1 MKKRTIIFGFLCAAL
16 LLTGC
21 EDYLEV
27 GEPKEQIGSPKVFN
41 DDRMA
46 VSAVTHIYTQMRG
59 NGFFAGNRF
68 GMGYYL
74 GCLTDEL
81 EVVNPQSSNHR
92 LFYEGSVLA
101 GNNGIRDVWNH
112 TYKQLYGAN
121 SVLEGLQ
128 ESSGVSAEV
137 NSQLRGEA
145 LAIRGI
151 LHFYLTQTFGS
162 VPYVTAT
169 DYNINKSIEKMP
181 VAAVMEKAV
190 ADLKEAEQLLSPEYP
205 SAERVRI
212 NQRVVQAFLS
222 RMYLYLQQWQQAAQ
236 YAEKVLDDPA
246 YEMEPLEKVFLK
258 DSKSGIWQ
266 FKPDNPGRNTLEGT
280 EYIFTVIPAPQSRL
294 SMELVNSFEAG
305 DLRAATW
312 LNKVNG
318 STENYCAYKYRQRT
332 ATSASQEYSVV
343 LRIEE
348 MYLIMAEASAHLGNT
363 TDFEDYLNKVRERCG
378 LPPVA
383 AADIS
388 TMIAAVLQERRKEL
402 FCEFGH
408 RYFDLKRTGKLDM
421 LAASKPG
428 WKPYFNLLP
437 LPENELLL
445 NPRLLP
451 QNPGY

>member
-1 MKKRTIIFGFLCAAL
+1 
-16 LLTGC
+16 
-21 EDYLEV
+21 
-27 GEPKEQIGSPKVFN
+27 
-41 DDRMA
+41 
-46 VSAVTHIYTQMRG
+46 
-59 NGFFAGNRF
+59 
-68 GMGYYL
+68 
-74 GCLTDEL
+74 
-81 EVVNPQSSNHR
+81 
-92 LFYEGSVLA
+92 
-101 GNNGIRDVWNH
+101 
-112 TYKQLYGAN
+112 
-121 SVLEGLQ
+121 
-128 ESSGVSAEV
+128 
-137 NSQLRGEA
+137 
-145 LAIRGI
+145 
-151 LHFYLTQTFGS
+151 
-162 VPYVTAT
+162 
-169 DYNINKSIEKMP
+169 
-181 VAAVMEKAV
+181 
-190 ADLKEAEQLLSPEYP
+190 
-205 SAERVRI
+205 
-212 NQRVVQAFLS
+212 
-222 RMYLYLQQWQQAAQ
+222 
-236 YAEKVLDDPA
+236 
-246 YEMEPLEKVFLK
+246 
-258 DSKSGIWQ
+258 
-266 FKPDNPGRNTLEGT
+266 
-280 EYIFTVIPAPQSRL
+280 
-294 SMELVNSFEAG
+294 
-305 DLRAATW
+305 

>member
-1 MKKRTIIFGFLCAAL
+1 MKKRTIIFGFLFSAL

-46 VSAVTHIYTQMRG
+46 VSALTHVYTQMRA
-59 NGFFAGNRF
+59 NGFFSGNRF

-74 GCLTDEL
+74 GCLADEL

-92 LFYEGSVLA
+92 LFYEGAVLA
-101 GNNGIRDVWNH
+101 GNNGIKDVWNH
-112 TYKQLYGAN
+112 TYKQLYGVN
-121 SVLEGLQ
+121 SVLEGLR
-128 ESSGVSAEV
+128 ESSGVSTGV
-137 NSQLRGEA
+137 NKQLRGEA

-169 DYNINKSIEKMP
+169 DYNINKSIEKMQ
-181 VAAVMEKAV
+181 VTAVMEKAV

-205 SAERVRI
+205 SVERVRI

-222 RMYLYLQQWQQAAQ
+222 RMYLYLQQWKLAAQ
-236 YAEKVLDDPA
+236 YAEKVIDDPA

-258 DSKSGIWQ
+258 DSKSAVWQ

-294 SMELVNSFEAG
+294 SMELVNSFEPD
-305 DLRAATW
+305 DLRGVAW
-312 LNKVNG
+312 MNKVNG
-318 STENYCAYKYRQRT
+318 STENYRAYKYRQRT
-332 ATSASQEYSVV
+332 ATSASQEYSVL
-343 LRIEE
+343 LRVEE
-348 MYLIMAEASAHLGNT
+348 MYLIMAEASAHLGNNS
-363 TDFEDYLNKVRERCG
+363 DFEWYLNKLRERCG
-378 LPPVA
+378 LPLVGA
-383 AADIS
+383 TDII
-388 TMIAAVLQERRKEL
+388 TAIYVILQERRKEL

-428 WKPYFNLLP
+428 WKSYFNLLP